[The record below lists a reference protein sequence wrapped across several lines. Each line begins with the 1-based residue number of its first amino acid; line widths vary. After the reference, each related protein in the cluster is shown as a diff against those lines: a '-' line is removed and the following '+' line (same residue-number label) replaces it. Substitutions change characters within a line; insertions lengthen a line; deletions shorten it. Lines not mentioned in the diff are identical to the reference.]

1 MKFGATKAASTMG
14 EGLSVAKS
22 CKISLLSN
30 ISLLGMMTKPP
41 GLFWTVSYQEPTN
54 FTLKPIDCNGVIEGF
69 LTINIIRK

>member
-1 MKFGATKAASTMG
+1 
-14 EGLSVAKS
+14 
-22 CKISLLSN
+22 
-30 ISLLGMMTKPP
+30 MMTKPA

>member
-1 MKFGATKAASTMG
+1 MG
-14 EGLSVAKS
+14 EGLNMAKS
-22 CKISLLSN
+22 CKISVLSN
-30 ISLLGMMTKPP
+30 NSLLGMMTKPP